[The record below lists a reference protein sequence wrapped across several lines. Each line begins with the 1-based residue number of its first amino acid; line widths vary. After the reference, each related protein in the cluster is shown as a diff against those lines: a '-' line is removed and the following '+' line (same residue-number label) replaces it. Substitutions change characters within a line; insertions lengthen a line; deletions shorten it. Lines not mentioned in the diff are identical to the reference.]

1 MKLKVLLLSLIL
13 GLIIAFC
20 LSAMASAAEYT
31 VEVIPRVNVVSGGSL
46 SIVSGTTKVG
56 DNDVIEFGDMGPG
69 TTQEKTLTLG
79 ITANGDWQVTVNKTG
94 APDGSQKDLEDG
106 SHNIIPSANFTFTSS
121 AGTPAPPGT
130 PTYVSNTQFGT
141 GTNVVTNGEAADGC
155 QVKVTYKL
163 VIPADQPVGTYY
175 ARHTYTLI
183 VP

>member
-13 GLIIAFC
+13 GIVAAFF
-20 LSAMASAAEYT
+20 LFGTASATES

-69 TTQEKTLTLG
+69 TTQGKTLALG

-141 GTNVVTNGEAADGC
+141 DTNVVTNGEAADGC

-163 VIPADQPVGTYY
+163 VIPADQPAGTYY